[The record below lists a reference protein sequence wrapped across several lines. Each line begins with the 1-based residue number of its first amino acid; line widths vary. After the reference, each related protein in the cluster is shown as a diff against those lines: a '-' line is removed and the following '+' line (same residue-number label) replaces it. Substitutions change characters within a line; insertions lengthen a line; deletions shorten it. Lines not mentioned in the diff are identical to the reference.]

1 MLPVKSDPR
10 TYAPLKDLVF
20 RILVAL
26 ADGDR
31 DGGSLARALAEP
43 GDATRVLPGH
53 LYRTL
58 DRMLD
63 DGLIQERSRPAAPL
77 PARATR
83 GTSPSRFFA
92 LTPLG
97 CAWARVE
104 TKRLEGLIAK
114 SRAGRLLKDPR

>member
-1 MLPVKSDPR
+1 VKTEPR
-10 TYAPLKDLVF
+10 YTPLKDLVF
-20 RILVAL
+20 RILVTL

-43 GDATRVLPGH
+43 GDQARILPGH

-63 DGLIQERSRPAAPL
+63 DGLIQERSRPASRP
-77 PARATR
+77 PARTTR
-83 GTSPSRFFA
+83 GASPSRFFA

-97 CAWARVE
+97 RDWARAE
-104 TKRLEGLIAK
+104 TKRLEDLVAK